1 MDAGIYIRMVGAMAM
16 VLGLLLVIFLC
27 LKKWGSMVQGKGSG
41 MIEVLETR
49 MIMPRRHICVV
60 KVGTR
65 IMVLASSEKGFD
77 YLGDIETGT
86 SDLTVSEIMEE
97 NSAAE

>member
-16 VLGLLLVIFLC
+16 VLGLLLVIFFC
-27 LKKWGSMVQGKGSG
+27 LKKWGSMVQSKGSG

-60 KVGTR
+60 KVGGR
-65 IMVLASSEKGFD
+65 VMVLASSEKGFD
-77 YLGDIETGT
+77 YLGDIDTDISGL
-86 SDLTVSEIMEE
+86 SVSEVMEG

>member
-27 LKKWGSMVQGKGSG
+27 LKKWGSMVQSKGSG

-60 KVGTR
+60 KVGSR

-77 YLGDIETGT
+77 YLGDIETGI
-86 SDLTVSEIMEE
+86 SDLSVSETMEE